1 MVAIDKKKVVTK
13 ENPQKNNNIAS
24 LPSLIQVKN
33 DREYI
38 PLKVRA
44 RFSVPVEMLESPT
57 HMERA
62 YNAASAKFIHDIAKK
77 GYHWKS
83 GTSMVRG
90 PIEDHLIYSE
100 DCLPDP
106 GPDGMPQVPIDK
118 NPEAWEKYERA
129 EKARLAA
136 MVGEHLEKRDC
147 TLITVC
153 WKETKNDFHQ
163 AGKDYLIR

>member
-1 MVAIDKKKVVTK
+1 
-13 ENPQKNNNIAS
+13 
-24 LPSLIQVKN
+24 
-33 DREYI
+33 
-38 PLKVRA
+38 
-44 RFSVPVEMLESPT
+44 
-57 HMERA
+57 MEKA

-90 PIEDHLIYSE
+90 PVEEHVIYSE

-106 GPDGMPQVPIDK
+106 GPEGMPQVPIDK